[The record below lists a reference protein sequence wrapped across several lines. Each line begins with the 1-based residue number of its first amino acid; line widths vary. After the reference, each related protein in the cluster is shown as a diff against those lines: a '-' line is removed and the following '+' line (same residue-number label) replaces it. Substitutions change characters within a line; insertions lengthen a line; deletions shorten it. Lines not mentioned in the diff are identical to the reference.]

1 MNGIARWI
9 PDRKYLS
16 GGLSG
21 VIAWALATFSG
32 LDGELSLQ
40 IAGAV
45 AAAVAYFVPPSVGD
59 IIKRVGNGKELMR
72 NMLLLFG
79 MQENTSRLRLMQV
92 LLRPYICEHDLE
104 NNIAFTLH
112 PLGVESTGFLPA
124 SEQGLACSLTP
135 SSLCFGL
142 LRSSLQGFA
151 LALPVETSLG
161 LDLKSTFTG
170 ENYPCPTP

>member
-21 VIAWALATFSG
+21 VIAWALATFAG

-59 IIKRVGNGKELMR
+59 IIKRVDDTIIGLAR
-72 NMLLLFG
+72 
-79 MQENTSRLRLMQV
+79 QS
-92 LLRPYICEHDLE
+92 PD
-104 NNIAFTLH
+104 
-112 PLGVESTGFLPA
+112 SPA
-124 SEQGLACSLTP
+124 SPQ
-135 SSLCFGL
+135 
-142 LRSSLQGFA
+142 
-151 LALPVETSLG
+151 
-161 LDLKSTFTG
+161 
-170 ENYPCPTP
+170 